1 MENGAVWVLCV
12 ADSNVRLHQIAR
24 TLKRAGYYVALSTS
38 GHNAVAMAVVGNK
51 FDAVV
56 LDEDMVL
63 GDGSIAESIKAVKT
77 IPILLVCDAGTTG
90 GLPAGVDL
98 ITSNGSRQQIIA
110 GLVKLLG
117 REAPHREMPPISS
130 R

>member
-1 MENGAVWVLCV
+1 METGSIWVLCV

-24 TLKRAGYYVALSTS
+24 TLKKAGYHVAMASS

-56 LDEDMVL
+56 IDEDMVL

-77 IPILLVCDAGTTG
+77 IPVLLVCDAGPTG
-90 GLPAGVDL
+90 SLPAGVDL
-98 ITSNGSRQQIIA
+98 ITANGSRQQIIA

-117 REAPHREMPPISS
+117 RDAPASS
-130 R
+130 AAN